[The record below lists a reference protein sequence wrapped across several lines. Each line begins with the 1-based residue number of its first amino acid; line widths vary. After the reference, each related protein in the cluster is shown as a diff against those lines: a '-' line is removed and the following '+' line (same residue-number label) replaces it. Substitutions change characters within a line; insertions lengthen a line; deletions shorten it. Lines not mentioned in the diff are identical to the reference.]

1 MPSPLAL
8 ATDVSLPAGAALL
21 VAGVPFVAA
30 VLSNATDA
38 SKVREFVADNGLVLL
53 TVGIVLAAA
62 VGVGLFFIGNKQLAK
77 TWLDQ
82 YGLLALFLILILEG
96 AMLLYFAPS
105 ESLVPLGVTLL
116 ADSATDY
123 ATIAAVILVAV
134 VGATIGQY
142 ALFALAK
149 RGGREYLLQKRWF
162 RIDEDQLDRFDGWFD
177 RWGRIVVPV
186 SNALLFTR
194 GMVTVPAGFAEMRD
208 AEFVVL
214 SALGTLV
221 FQTWLAA
228 AALYAA
234 ELGFL
239 GFL

>member
-1 MPSPLAL
+1 MLSPLAL
-8 ATDVSLPAGAALL
+8 VGPDAPFAL
-21 VAGVPFVAA
+21 GAA
-30 VLSNATDA
+30 VLLAGVLLSNAVGTG
-38 SKVREFVADNGLVLL
+38 KVREFFADNGLLLL
-53 TVGIVLAAA
+53 TVGIVIAAA
-62 VGVGLFFIGNKQLAK
+62 VGVGLFFVGNKQLAK
-77 TWLDQ
+77 AWLDQ
-82 YGLLALFLILILEG
+82 YGLVALFLILILEG

-116 ADSATDY
+116 AESASDY
-123 ATIAAVILVAV
+123 ATIVAVIGVAV

-142 ALFALAK
+142 ALFLLAK
-149 RGGREYLLQKRWF
+149 RGGREYLLEKRWF
-162 RIDEDQLDRFDGWFD
+162 RVDEGQLDRFDGWFQ
-177 RWGRIVVPV
+177 RWGRVVVPV

-194 GMVTVPAGFAEMRD
+194 GMLTVPAGFAEMRD
-208 AEFVVL
+208 WEFVVL
-214 SALGTLV
+214 SALGTLI